1 VVHASSRSVTHGPV
15 LGGKAGHGK
24 KWILHANTLA
34 GSRMVGYGI
43 YAEDVYFLLNVQMV
57 ELLAQQDRLDLLKV
71 LAVRGLPA
79 VQDKPDLHVKL
90 EVRHG
95 QI

>member
-1 VVHASSRSVTHGPV
+1 MDSSRKYLGWFENGWIWDLCGRCVFVTERAN
-15 LGGKAGHGK
+15 GGA
-24 KWILHANTLA
+24 
-34 GSRMVGYGI
+34 SR
-43 YAEDVYFLLNVQMV
+43 
-57 ELLAQQDRLDLLKV
+57 QQDRLDLLKV